1 MVGYVGTA
9 AAGAVVVWPA
19 TCVMET
25 RATRAKRVDRAIRGP
40 IEQTNRQKRKG
51 RREKKGFRA
60 IRRQGKVREKKE
72 E

>member
-1 MVGYVGTA
+1 
-9 AAGAVVVWPA
+9 
-19 TCVMET
+19 
-25 RATRAKRVDRAIRGP
+25 VDRAIRGP